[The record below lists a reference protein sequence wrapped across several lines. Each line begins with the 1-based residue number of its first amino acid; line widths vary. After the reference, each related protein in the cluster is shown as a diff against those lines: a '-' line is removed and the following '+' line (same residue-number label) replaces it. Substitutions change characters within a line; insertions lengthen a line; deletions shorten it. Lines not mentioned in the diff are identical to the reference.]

1 MKKQVKTANKLSFWA
16 RPAGAALLGLLL
28 LGLTYLCISLA
39 IDSGNL
45 WLYIVT
51 LVVLVY
57 ALRQFVYAGRMWA
70 IRNK

>member
-1 MKKQVKTANKLSFWA
+1 M
-16 RPAGAALLGLLL
+16 GLLL